1 MQTMTIQQLN
11 YVITISEKGS
21 LNKAAEVLYVTQ
33 PSLTSAVREL
43 EKELGITLF
52 NRGGKGVTLTN
63 DGAEFIQYA
72 RQVVNQY
79 DRLLEKYGK
88 DGNLRKKFGISCQHY
103 SFAVKSFVE
112 MVKQFD
118 TDEYEFAIRESKTR
132 DVIEDVTTG
141 KSEVGILYLSDFN
154 RKAIGKFLKS
164 SQLEFHPLIKCEPY
178 VYLWKGHPLAKQK
191 SIRLEELR
199 DYPCL
204 SFEQGPSGAFY
215 FAEEI
220 LSTYDYIR
228 TIKATDRATMLNL
241 MVGLNGYTL
250 CSGIICEELNGSD
263 YVAIAFEDKEEEVA
277 AGRMEIGY
285 IVKQNMILSQ
295 MAEMYIA
302 ELKKYLQSIKTE
314 N

>member
-1 MQTMTIQQLN
+1 MTIQQLN

-21 LNKAAEVLYVTQ
+21 LNKAAEALFVSQ

-72 RQVVNQY
+72 RQVVSQY
-79 DRLLEKYGK
+79 DRLLDKYGK
-88 DGNLRKKFGISCQHY
+88 SGNLRKKFGISTQHY
-103 SFAVKSFVE
+103 TFAVKSFVE
-112 MVKQFD
+112 MVKRFD
-118 TDEYEFAIRESKTR
+118 TDEYDFAIRETR
-132 DVIEDVTTG
+132 TQEVIEDVTTG
-141 KSEVGILYLSDFN
+141 RSEVGILYLSDFN
-154 RKAIGKFLKS
+154 RKAIGKLLKS

-178 VYLWKGHPLAKQK
+178 VYLWKGHPLAGKK
-191 SIRLEELR
+191 SIQLSELR

-204 SFEQGPSGAFY
+204 SFEQGPSGSFY
-215 FAEEI
+215 FAEEV

-250 CSGIICEELNGSD
+250 CSGIICEELNGPD
-263 YVAIAFEDKEEEVA
+263 YVAVAFEDTEEEVA

-285 IVKQNMILSQ
+285 IAKENMLLSRL
-295 MAEMYIA
+295 AEEYIR
-302 ELKKYLQSIKTE
+302 ELKKYLRQVQD
-314 N
+314 

>member
-1 MQTMTIQQLN
+1 MRTMTIQQLN

-43 EKELGITLF
+43 ERELGITLF

-88 DGNLRKKFGISCQHY
+88 GGNLRKKFGISCQHY

-132 DVIEDVTTG
+132 DVIEDVAAG

-164 SQLEFHPLIKCEPY
+164 NQLEFHPLINCEPY

-191 SIRLEELR
+191 SIRLEELQ

-215 FAEEI
+215 FSEEI

-263 YVAIAFEDKEEEVA
+263 YVAVAFEDKEEEVA

-285 IVKQNMILSQ
+285 IVKENMILSQ
-295 MAEMYIA
+295 MAEMYIG
-302 ELKKYLQSIKTE
+302 ELEKYLGTIQ

>member
-1 MQTMTIQQLN
+1 MQAMTIQQLN

-43 EKELGITLF
+43 ERELGITLF

-88 DGNLRKKFGISCQHY
+88 GGNLRKKFGISCQHY

-132 DVIEDVTTG
+132 DVIEDVAAG

-164 SQLEFHPLIKCEPY
+164 NQLEFHPLINCEPY

-191 SIRLEELR
+191 SIRLEELQ

-215 FAEEI
+215 FSEEI

-263 YVAIAFEDKEEEVA
+263 YVAVAFEDKEEEVA

-285 IVKQNMILSQ
+285 IVKENMILSQ
-295 MAEMYIA
+295 MAEMYIG
-302 ELKKYLQSIKTE
+302 ELKKYLGTIQ

>member
-1 MQTMTIQQLN
+1 M
-11 YVITISEKGS
+11 
-21 LNKAAEVLYVTQ
+21 NKAAEVLFVSQ

-63 DGAEFIQYA
+63 DGAEFLQYA
-72 RQVVNQY
+72 RQVVAQY
-79 DRLLEKYGK
+79 ERLLEKYGK
-88 DGNLRKKFGISCQHY
+88 GGTLRKKFGISTQHY

-118 TDEYEFAIRESKTR
+118 TDEYEFAIRETKTA

-164 SQLEFHPLIKCEPY
+164 NQLEFHSLIQCEPY

-191 SIRLEELR
+191 SIRLTELR

-204 SFEQGPSGAFY
+204 SFEQGVSGNFY

-250 CSGIICEELNGSD
+250 CSGIICEELNGPD
-263 YVAIAFEDKEEEVA
+263 YVAIAFEAEEEEIA

-285 IVKQNMILSQ
+285 IVKANMLLSKLADQ
-295 MAEMYIA
+295 YIR
-302 ELKKYLQSIKTE
+302 ELKRYLKV
-314 N
+314 

>member
-1 MQTMTIQQLN
+1 MTIQQLN

-72 RQVVNQY
+72 RQVVTQY
-79 DRLLEKYGK
+79 ERLLEKYGK
-88 DGNLRKKFGISCQHY
+88 GGNLRKKFGISCQHY

-178 VYLWKGHPLAKQK
+178 VYLWKGHPLANQK

-263 YVAIAFEDKEEEVA
+263 YVAVAFEDEEEEVA

-285 IVKQNMILSQ
+285 IVKENMILSQ
-295 MAEMYIA
+295 MAEKYIA
-302 ELKKYLQSIKTE
+302 ELKRYLGTIQG
-314 N
+314 

>member
-1 MQTMTIQQLN
+1 MRTMTIQQLN

-43 EKELGITLF
+43 ERELGITLF

-88 DGNLRKKFGISCQHY
+88 GGNLRKKFGISCQHY

-132 DVIEDVTTG
+132 DVIEDVAAG

-164 SQLEFHPLIKCEPY
+164 NQLEFHPLINCEPY

-191 SIRLEELR
+191 SIRLEELQ

-215 FAEEI
+215 FSEEI

-263 YVAIAFEDKEEEVA
+263 YVAVAFEDKEEEVA

-285 IVKQNMILSQ
+285 IVKENMILSQ
-295 MAEMYIA
+295 MAEMYIG
-302 ELKKYLQSIKTE
+302 ELKKYLGTI
-314 N
+314 NGN

>member
-1 MQTMTIQQLN
+1 MRTMTIQQLN

-88 DGNLRKKFGISCQHY
+88 GGNLRKKFGISCQHY

-132 DVIEDVTTG
+132 DVIEDVAAG

-164 SQLEFHPLIKCEPY
+164 NQLEFHPLINCEPY

-191 SIRLEELR
+191 SIRLEELQN
-199 DYPCL
+199 YPCL

-215 FAEEI
+215 FSEEI

-263 YVAIAFEDKEEEVA
+263 YVAVAFEDKEEEVA

-285 IVKQNMILSQ
+285 IVKENMILSQ
-295 MAEMYIA
+295 MAEMYIG
-302 ELKKYLQSIKTE
+302 ELKKYLGTI
-314 N
+314 NGN